1 MEILDQ
7 NLEIENNNL
16 AEANYLIFN
25 LKNNLPKNEY
35 GIILTRVKLKNNK
48 VYSIV
53 IESNS
58 RDNIDTVKSQIHSNE
73 KMDSD
78 LLAEYFINGMDKY
91 LTFNNEAYY
100 RTINENDHSETK
112 YVFSNYYDALGYLES
127 MDTV

>member
-73 KMDSD
+73 KMIVICWLNT
-78 LLAEYFINGMDKY
+78 LLMEWI
-91 LTFNNEAYY
+91 
-100 RTINENDHSETK
+100 II
-112 YVFSNYYDALGYLES
+112 
-127 MDTV
+127 